1 MRSRPQTGPPRSSI
15 QHRSRA
21 GEAIHRRK
29 CLRRF
34 AHRVRLGHTPPVS
47 WHIRRGRHPAG
58 DTRSGLSR
66 FRPHWCRGNR
76 PCRPEYRPWLRDDRQ
91 CPLLARHGLCS
102 LDLLMTHAQPP
113 RPGFP
118 ADRHARKVWLTP
130 ERELRGQQVSHQGR
144 AQKTCTASY
153 ADTHAIGS
161 HHSPRR
167 EFAAGARS
175 PMLRRAA
182 TPPFDEGFPHMLHS
196 TFQEIS

>member
-34 AHRVRLGHTPPVS
+34 VHRVRLGHTPPMS

-66 FRPHWCRGNR
+66 FRPHWWRRNR
-76 PCRPEYRPWLRDDRQ
+76 LCCPAYRPWLRDGRQ

-102 LDLLMTHAQPP
+102 LRLLMTHAQPP

-118 ADRHARKVWLTP
+118 AGRLARKVWLTP
-130 ERELRGQQVSHQGR
+130 EWELRGL
-144 AQKTCTASY
+144 ASL
-153 ADTHAIGS
+153 APGS
-161 HHSPRR
+161 CPKSLYRQ
-167 EFAAGARS
+167 
-175 PMLRRAA
+175 LRRHACHRFPSYRRNSPLEPVRPCYECCNAA
-182 TPPFDEGFPHMLHS
+182 IRRRFPHMLHS
-196 TFQEIS
+196 SFQEIS